1 MCVMIMVKRQRRSN
15 AVQAY
20 TTGWSTLTEM
30 GGGFG
35 KSGTSWRIKKDQKK
49 LFGRVIKTR

>member
-1 MCVMIMVKRQRRSN
+1 MHICYLWCSMCVMMMVKRQRRST

-30 GGGFG
+30 GEELG
-35 KSGTSWRIKKDQKK
+35 KSGTS
-49 LFGRVIKTR
+49 